1 VQSYLGSL
9 FLAASTF
16 AFFVSLVGA
25 GGGAW
30 GALDLEGAG
39 EEPEEESVQS
49 LRWSRC
55 SA

>member
-1 VQSYLGSL
+1 MQSYPGSL

-16 AFFVSLVGA
+16 AFFVAFVGA

-39 EEPEEESVQS
+39 RGA
-49 LRWSRC
+49 LGGHD
-55 SA
+55 AGA